1 MSSSEIC
8 ISPNERFQPIAGQ
21 SHAGTQLFFRRNAQG
36 AINIELRSL
45 IIAMRGSKLSGKQ

>member
-1 MSSSEIC
+1 MSSREIC
-8 ISPNERFQPIAGQ
+8 ISPDKRFQPIAGQ

-36 AINIELRSL
+36 AINVQLRSL